1 MERVKLVVQQRD
13 DTGSRTARRLRK
25 QGLIPGVLYG
35 AGKPGSA
42 IAIVDRALYEAIGTE
57 AGTHAVLDVTFEGQ
71 KRTHTVIV
79 KDMQVHKVKNLVTHV
94 DLQEIKLSDPI
105 ETTVTVQFEG
115 TPHGVTMGGLLDITE
130 HEVSVSGLPTDI
142 PEHLTFNVEALDV
155 GEHARIGDL
164 EVPEG
169 ITILNDAD
177 DVLCTI
183 LAPKVV
189 VEEAEEEAME
199 GVEGE
204 AAEPEVVGK
213 AGEGEGTAEE

>member
-42 IAIVDRALYEAIGTE
+42 IVVVDRALYEAISTE

-79 KDMQVHKVKNLVTHV
+79 KDMQVDKVKNLVTHV

-115 TPHGVTMGGLLDITE
+115 TPHGVKMGGLLDITE

-142 PEHLTFNVEALDV
+142 PEHLTFNVEALEV

-169 ITILNDAD
+169 ITVLNDAD

-189 VEEAEEEAME
+189 VEEAEEAA
-199 GVEGE
+199 EGE
-204 AAEPEVVGK
+204 PEIVGK
-213 AGEGEGTAEE
+213 AGEGEEAVEE

>member
-1 MERVKLVVQQRD
+1 MERVTLVVQQRD
-13 DTGSRTARRLRK
+13 DTGSRISRRLRK

-177 DVLCTI
+177 DVLCT
-183 LAPKVV
+183 
-189 VEEAEEEAME
+189 ME

>member
-42 IAIVDRALYEAIGTE
+42 IVVVDRALYEAISTE

-79 KDMQVHKVKNLVTHV
+79 KDMQVDKVKNLVTHV

-115 TPHGVTMGGLLDITE
+115 TPHGVKMGGLLDITE

-142 PEHLTFNVEALDV
+142 PEHLTFNVEALEV

-189 VEEAEEEAME
+189 VEEAEEEALE
-199 GVEGE
+199 GAEGE
-204 AAEPEVVGK
+204 GAEPEVVGK
-213 AGEGEGTAEE
+213 AGEAEEAAEE

>member
-1 MERVKLVVQQRD
+1 MERVNLVVQQRD

-42 IAIVDRALYEAIGTE
+42 IVVVDRALYEAINTE

-79 KDMQVHKVKNLVTHV
+79 KDLQVDKVKNLVTHV

-105 ETTVTVQFEG
+105 ETTVTVHFEG
-115 TPHGVTMGGLLDITE
+115 TPHGVKMGGLLDITE
-130 HEVSVSGLPTDI
+130 HEVIVSGLPTDI
-142 PEHLTFNVEALDV
+142 PEHLTFDVEALEV

-164 EVPEG
+164 QSPEG

-189 VEEAEEEAME
+189 VEEAEEEAAE
-199 GVEGE
+199 GAEAGEG
-204 AAEPEVVGK
+204 EPEVVGK
-213 AGEGEGTAEE
+213 AGEGEEAAEE